1 MDFFFGGARGR
12 GRNHREQFF
21 EVYRAFPASF
31 FGKEEVEKGNMSNFY
46 LVILP
51 CSAAQY
57 LVSMQGTSPMLFKIT
72 NTQLNIHS
80 HCGVLEFTA
89 EEGCCL
95 LPYWV
100 IFYLADGTFRTN

>member
-1 MDFFFGGARGR
+1 MDFFQFGRR
-12 GRNHREQFF
+12 THRTAFF
-21 EVYRAFPASF
+21 EMYKAFPASF
-31 FGKEEVEKGNMSNFY
+31 FGKEEVEKGNMSNDY
-46 LVILP
+46 IVILP
-51 CSAAQY
+51 SSAANH
-57 LVSMQGTSPMLFKIT
+57 LFSMHIDSAMLFKIT

-100 IFYLADGTFRTN
+100 VPN